1 MTDERIDWRVNEQDN
16 TPMYQHFKGMSVYSS
31 IFDHNIL
38 DYYYDDL
45 QINLKN
51 ESVSRYQSTNGRQNI
66 ASLFSERF
74 LMLKSYQSNVPYY
87 FKKIKSRGQY
97 QIYENT
103 LNLPTVRV
111 TNKVYRAEGLHN
123 PIDREHAM
131 LDGIVIS
138 HKGENYP
145 QKAKNL
151 LNSTTMSHKN
161 IKLKPNHRIQL
172 TKATGSLQLKIPKNI
187 RQQYKDF
194 TYH

>member
-45 QINLKN
+45 QINLKD

-111 TNKVYRAEGLHN
+111 TNKVYR
-123 PIDREHAM
+123 
-131 LDGIVIS
+131 V
-138 HKGENYP
+138 KVCTT
-145 QKAKNL
+145 L
-151 LNSTTMSHKN
+151 LIANT
-161 IKLKPNHRIQL
+161 QC
-172 TKATGSLQLKIPKNI
+172 
-187 RQQYKDF
+187 
-194 TYH
+194 